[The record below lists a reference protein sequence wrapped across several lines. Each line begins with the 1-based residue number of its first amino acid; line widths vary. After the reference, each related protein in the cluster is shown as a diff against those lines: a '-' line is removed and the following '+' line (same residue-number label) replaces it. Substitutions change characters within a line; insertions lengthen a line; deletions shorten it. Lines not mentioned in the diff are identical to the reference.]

1 MLSAKAA
8 RYGVRLA
15 LALILGLAVVG
26 SLPIPV
32 QAQEPIDL
40 VLGGE
45 GATSWNI
52 GDIKPGDIGTK
63 TVTAQ
68 LSHSSMFA
76 MLAVAPVAPLIP
88 APEPTVPPPPKT
100 TPAPTLGTGVWLGIG
115 AGVAVLLALTVWL
128 ITRRHR
134 QQSRAL
140 RRDL

>member
-1 MLSAKAA
+1 MLSAKAVK
-8 RYGVRLA
+8 YGVRLA

-52 GDIKPGDIGTK
+52 GDIKPGDSGTK

-68 LSHSSMFA
+68 LSHCQHVRHAGSSSSGA
-76 MLAVAPVAPLIP
+76 PDSSARANRAPASKDDTCPNLGHRCLAWDRGRRCCSPRSHCLANN
-88 APEPTVPPPPKT
+88 KT
-100 TPAPTLGTGVWLGIG
+100 P
-115 AGVAVLLALTVWL
+115 
-128 ITRRHR
+128 
-134 QQSRAL
+134 
-140 RRDL
+140 